1 MGDSILILVMGVIYQ
16 SCSAGIGAQIV
27 LGLALNGAEGEWP
40 RTPFIAIESILT
52 DDTFPWSTY
61 RIISRYEPPTGY
73 STPLQPSRHTANPP
87 PIPHLTV
94 HFISTT
100 PAHGEETESHTK
112 SALTSASTCS
122 HAYAQRAA
130 KGKVIYH
137 QLDLGDLSAV
147 KSFGEG
153 FLETI
158 GGKEKGLDL
167 VVCNAGIG
175 VAEYAKTKDGLAC
188 Q

>member
-1 MGDSILILVMGVIYQ
+1 MVVMSRCCRSY
-16 SCSAGIGAQIV
+16 SAGVGAQIV
-27 LGLALNGAEGEWP
+27 LGLALNGAEGERP
-40 RTPFIAIESILT
+40 RTPFITIESILT

-73 STPLQPSRHTANPP
+73 FTPLQPSHHTANAAT
-87 PIPHLTV
+87 TV

-112 SALTSASTCS
+112 SALTSASTS
-122 HAYAQRAA
+122 DHAYAQRAA

-153 FLETI
+153 FQEMI

>member
-1 MGDSILILVMGVIYQ
+1 MLPSRGLLIVSY
-16 SCSAGIGAQIV
+16 
-27 LGLALNGAEGEWP
+27 LATNP
-40 RTPFIAIESILT
+40 PPVT
-52 DDTFPWSTY
+52 
-61 RIISRYEPPTGY
+61 SRR
-73 STPLQPSRHTANPP
+73 LQPSHHTANPP
-87 PIPHLTV
+87 PIPHFTV

-100 PAHGEETESHTK
+100 PAHGQETESHTK
-112 SALTSASTCS
+112 SALTSASTS
-122 HAYAQRAA
+122 DHAYAQRAA

-153 FLETI
+153 FPETL